1 MEKKMNKIRSL
12 LAPYGSLEFLFL
24 VTKVGGEGKSPPI
37 SDIRFKRD
45 IQLLTTL
52 ENGMKIYSFRYHW
65 SEKIFVGIMAQDCLE
80 HPEWKKAVCIRPD
93 GFYGV
98 DYAKLGLQMTTLEL
112 WNEKGLA
119 SVKRAASVPLEG

>member
-1 MEKKMNKIRSL
+1 MSKIKSL

-24 VTKVGGEGKSPPI
+24 VTKVGDDGKTGP

-98 DYAKLGLQMTTLEL
+98 DYAKLGLQMTSLEL
-112 WNEKGLA
+112 WNEKGLE
-119 SVKRAASVPLEG
+119 SVKRVASVPLEG

>member
-1 MEKKMNKIRSL
+1 MSKIKSL
-12 LAPYGSLEFLFL
+12 LAPYDSFEFLFL
-24 VTKVGGEGKSPPI
+24 ATNVGDDGKTQP

-45 IQLLTTL
+45 IQLLATL
-52 ENGMKIYSFRYHW
+52 EDRMKIYSFRYHW
-65 SEKIFVGIMAQDCLE
+65 SDKIFVGIMAQDCLE

-112 WNEKGLA
+112 WNEKGQE
-119 SVKRAASVPLEG
+119 SIKRVASVPLEG